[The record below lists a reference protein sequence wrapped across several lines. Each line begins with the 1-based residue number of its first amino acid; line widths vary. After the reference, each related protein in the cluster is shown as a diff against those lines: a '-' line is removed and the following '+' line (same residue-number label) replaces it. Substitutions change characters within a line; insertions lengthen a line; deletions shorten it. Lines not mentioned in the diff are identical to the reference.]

1 MTTRKEE
8 YDLIEALWA
17 LEDEVIEDFNNG
29 LLSEVERNEAIA
41 DIWDE
46 EERAMMERGEY
57 ITVKEV

>member
-29 LLSEVERNEAIA
+29 LLSEVERDEAIS
-41 DIWDE
+41 DIWEDVE
-46 EERAMMERGEY
+46 NGN
-57 ITVKEV
+57 V